1 MTKIILTALHEY
13 NQNSTCIT
21 IICSAMII
29 VAVMI
34 TAYGRHNEN
43 VSILAA
49 ISDKGCNPHKQL
61 HIEQK
66 NIQIKDTYV
75 KWNK

>member
-1 MTKIILTALHEY
+1 MIELIKSCKALCAIFVLSVVALGVLNVVEAEAERAYRAEII
-13 NQNSTCIT
+13 
-21 IICSAMII
+21 
-29 VAVMI
+29 
-34 TAYGRHNEN
+34 
-43 VSILAA
+43 AA
-49 ISDKGCNPHKQL
+49 INDKGCNPHKQL